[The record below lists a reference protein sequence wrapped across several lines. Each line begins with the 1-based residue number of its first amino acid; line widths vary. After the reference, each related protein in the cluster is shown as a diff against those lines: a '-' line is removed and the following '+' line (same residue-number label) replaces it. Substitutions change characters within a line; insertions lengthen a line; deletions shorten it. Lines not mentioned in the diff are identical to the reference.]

1 MGEIAGE
8 AAPRGRVTG
17 EPSPARLLRNETGM
31 GDKSVS
37 TSVLCTHLLTV
48 FPLDPGEVF
57 GA

>member
-17 EPSPARLLRNETGM
+17 EPSPAWLLRNETGR
-31 GDKSVS
+31 GDKSV
-37 TSVLCTHLLTV
+37 LCVHLLTV

-57 GA
+57 GP